1 MNRFLALP
9 IFFIIMFLVYYVSIS
24 TVGTRATDFVNDGL
38 FADGFFLFGRGR
50 EAYDDASEE
59 FTRADEV
66 VGTFE
71 EYFEKNSLSEAN
83 KNNLKLDV
91 NHRDDKGE
99 IEEVKSYSYE
109 DYEKMKEVSEPDP
122 KDYGTF
128 IEGIPIV
135 LSRFLEKINV
145 SEVLRDLVINGIVA
159 GVGAVL
165 GFLPQMF
172 VLFLFLAF
180 LEACGYMA
188 RISFIM
194 DKIFRK
200 FGLSGKSF
208 IPMLIGTGCSVPG
221 ILASRTIENE
231 KDKRMTIIT
240 TSFIPCGAKLPV
252 IALISGA
259 VFGESS
265 WVAISS
271 YILGVLAVVVSGLIL
286 KNTRRFKGKVAPYIM
301 ELPNYHLPKLTRV
314 IKSAI
319 DRSKAFVVKAATIIM
334 LATILVWAGTS
345 FGFENGSFGE
355 VAMENS
361 ILAQFGK
368 VIAFIFKPLGWGHW
382 QGAVATITGLI
393 AKENIVSTFGVVFG
407 GFDEVAEN
415 GWQVWE
421 NVRNIFTPL
430 AAYSF
435 LIFNLLCIP
444 CFAAVG
450 AIRREMNDL
459 RWTLF
464 AVLYETTFAYL
475 VAFSF
480 YRLGLFFTMGR
491 FDALTVIAIAVVL
504 ITALFIAFEEEKE
517 KF

>member
-1 MNRFLALP
+1 
-9 IFFIIMFLVYYVSIS
+9 
-24 TVGTRATDFVNDGL
+24 
-38 FADGFFLFGRGR
+38 
-50 EAYDDASEE
+50 
-59 FTRADEV
+59 
-66 VGTFE
+66 
-71 EYFEKNSLSEAN
+71 
-83 KNNLKLDV
+83 
-91 NHRDDKGE
+91 
-99 IEEVKSYSYE
+99 
-109 DYEKMKEVSEPDP
+109 
-122 KDYGTF
+122 
-128 IEGIPIV
+128 
-135 LSRFLEKINV
+135 
-145 SEVLRDLVINGIVA
+145 
-159 GVGAVL
+159 
-165 GFLPQMF
+165 
-172 VLFLFLAF
+172 
-180 LEACGYMA
+180 
-188 RISFIM
+188 
-194 DKIFRK
+194 
-200 FGLSGKSF
+200 
-208 IPMLIGTGCSVPG
+208 
-221 ILASRTIENE
+221 
-231 KDKRMTIIT
+231 
-240 TSFIPCGAKLPV
+240 
-252 IALISGA
+252 
-259 VFGESS
+259 
-265 WVAISS
+265 
-271 YILGVLAVVVSGLIL
+271 
-286 KNTRRFKGKVAPYIM
+286 M

-504 ITALFIAFEEEKE
+504 ITALFIAFGGRKKSFKE
-517 KF
+517 S